1 MNETSF
7 LVKDQNMTEASYNST
22 GGRNTRGNTF
32 NMFDSASQEVSMQ
45 MSEVDELLAM
55 LGRAQTLLKEQ
66 ASDTVQ

>member
-1 MNETSF
+1 
-7 LVKDQNMTEASYNST
+7 
-22 GGRNTRGNTF
+22 
-32 NMFDSASQEVSMQ
+32 MFDSASQEVSMQ